1 MTHSHLLRAVWSAD
15 HEQDLDYLRV
25 AARGVRKKFEANP
38 SAPLMIRNE
47 PAVGYR
53 LVDPGR

>member
-1 MTHSHLLRAVWSAD
+1 VWGAD
-15 HEQDLDYLRV
+15 HEQDLEYLRV